1 MSLALIS
8 DDRYL
13 EHDEASHPENANRLR
28 AIHAML
34 QDDPALLDR
43 LAQLAPRPADDA
55 EICAA
60 HERQLLDRLSAI
72 ADSGGG
78 WVDQETYITPQSVEI
93 ARLAAGGA
101 LVAVDAVLA
110 GQADQAFALIR
121 PPGHH
126 ATPDKAM
133 GFCLFNNAAIAAEF
147 ARSAYG
153 LERVAIIDW
162 DVHHGNGTQD
172 IFAANPHVLYISTHG
187 WPLWPGS
194 GNWRE
199 MGERHGEG
207 STLNLPLRALTGDMG
222 FHRAFSETIGPA
234 LQRFK
239 PELVI
244 ISAGY
249 DAHLQDPLGNLA
261 LSTAGYANLAAIV
274 YNLAGECCDGRL
286 VGLLEGGY
294 NLDALA
300 SSVKVTLQ
308 TWLDNGHQPPL
319 LSHDISHMPEPDVTW
334 LINALKHDHPLLRG

>member
-13 EHDEASHPENANRLR
+13 EHDEASHPENAARLR
-28 AIHAML
+28 ALHAML
-34 QDDPALLDR
+34 QDDAALLSR
-43 LAQLAPRPADDA
+43 LTQLPPRQADDA

-60 HERQLLDRLSAI
+60 HDRQLLDQLSAI

-101 LVAVDAVLA
+101 LVAVDAVLSGHA
-110 GQADQAFALIR
+110 EQSFALIR

-126 ATPDKAM
+126 ATPSTSM

-172 IFAANPHVLYISTHG
+172 IFAANPHVLYVSTHG

-194 GNWRE
+194 GHWRE
-199 MGERHGEG
+199 MGERHGAG
-207 STLNLPLRALTGDMG
+207 ATLNLPLRALTGDMG
-222 FHRAFSETIGPA
+222 FHRIFSETIVPA

-300 SSVKVTLQ
+300 NSVSATLH
-308 TWLDNGHQPPL
+308 TWLDAGRQPPL
-319 LSHDISHMPEPDVTW
+319 LSHDISHMPEPDATW